1 MKIKKYF
8 TLNTICDDV
17 KSDIIA
23 DLLPTTICGVV
34 AGIIAIKKGN
44 IGIGFISI
52 FLFVFTI
59 IFGLILSITY
69 WKFKSICNYLI
80 KIKKIDK
87 NKKVIWYNKKNC
99 VLTEELI
106 TIYEKRKIMC
116 FKYSD
121 IKSVTREKD
130 YSYSSARHELIICN
144 IYLNIYLKNDKKVKI
159 LMNIDD
165 NGSFTPVYGIKDIVP
180 ILTEKNNDIIVNP
193 NLKHS
198 LIGNI
203 ITEE

>member
-1 MKIKKYF
+1 MKTTKYF

-23 DLLPTTICGVV
+23 DLLPTTICGFI
-34 AGIIAIKKGN
+34 AGIVAIKKEN
-44 IGIGFISI
+44 IGFVFTSI
-52 FLFVFTI
+52 LLFVFTI

-80 KIKKIDK
+80 KNKKIDK

-99 VLTEELI
+99 VLTEEFI

-121 IKSVTREKD
+121 IKSVTREKE
-130 YSYSSARHELIICN
+130 YSSAHHELIICT
-144 IYLNIYLKNDKKVKI
+144 IYLNIYLKNDEKVKI
-159 LMNIDD
+159 LMNIE
-165 NGSFTPVYGIKDIVP
+165 NRRSFTPVYGIKDIVP
-180 ILTEKNNDIIVNP
+180 ILQEKNNDIIVNP